1 MNTPSNERQSAGTAP
16 SKGRD
21 REVEER
27 AEGAVAPSRLV
38 RFWYSCVR
46 TWYSVWHRR
55 PLSGPKAIELMRDI
69 YESLEILGAPSDLLA
84 TVGSFRETM
93 SDVATFTD
101 VKRWNQ
107 INRSRNSHPSQCLV
121 FLVVCSIVDEG
132 DNIEAVFLNLEK
144 AKAHR
149 DRLIT
154 ANRSDFRRFRVEEWS
169 DGEMKGRAV

>member
-1 MNTPSNERQSAGTAP
+1 
-16 SKGRD
+16 
-21 REVEER
+21 
-27 AEGAVAPSRLV
+27 
-38 RFWYSCVR
+38 
-46 TWYSVWHRR
+46 
-55 PLSGPKAIELMRDI
+55 MRDI